1 MLWNTVVCNLL
12 NQNLFI
18 NPNIRKLKM
27 KEVTFTQ
34 LAAIMVALTE
44 ALDRNTNALLSQQ
57 GQPLKQEKPTQ
68 EAVKESAEERE
79 EAADSPTES
88 AKDNGDELTM
98 DMVQAALLDVK
109 AKHGADAAKAIL
121 KDVAGVATVKR
132 TPEDKYQDVID
143 ACAAKMEEDVIEE
156 KADEPVIP
164 KHSLDDV
171 KTAAKELGVLGREH
185 LEKAKEI
192 IAEVGGAAKT
202 ADVPTDNYDKLYEAL
217 VAAKEAAKS
226 EADL

>member
-1 MLWNTVVCNLL
+1 
-12 NQNLFI
+12 
-18 NPNIRKLKM
+18 M
-27 KEVTFTQ
+27 KEITFTQ

-44 ALDRNTNALLSQQ
+44 ALDRNTNALLGQQ
-57 GQPLKQEKPTQ
+57 TQSPKQ
-68 EAVKESAEERE
+68 EAVAESAEERE
-79 EAADSPTES
+79 EVANASADATE
-88 AKDNGDELTM
+88 DNDDKTTL

-121 KDVAGVATVKR
+121 KEVAGVATVKR

-143 ACAAKMEEDVIEE
+143 ACAAKMEEDVVEE
-156 KADEPVIP
+156 KAEEPVTP
-164 KHSLDDV
+164 KHSLEDV
-171 KTAAKELGVLGREH
+171 KTAAKELGALGREY

-202 ADVPTDNYDKLYEAL
+202 ADVPAENYDKLYEAL
-217 VAAKEAAKS
+217 VAAKEAIES

>member
-1 MLWNTVVCNLL
+1 
-12 NQNLFI
+12 
-18 NPNIRKLKM
+18 M

-44 ALDRNTNALLSQQ
+44 ALDRNTNALLGQQ
-57 GQPLKQEKPTQ
+57 TQSSKQGM
-68 EAVKESAEERE
+68 VAELTKERE
-79 EAADSPTES
+79 EVADTS
-88 AKDNGDELTM
+88 ADATGGNDDKITL

-109 AKHGADAAKAIL
+109 AKHGADVTKTIL

-132 TPEDKYQDVID
+132 TPEDKYQAVID
-143 ACAAKMEEDVIEE
+143 ACAAKMEEDVVEE
-156 KADEPVIP
+156 KEEEPVTP

-171 KTAAKELGVLGREH
+171 KAAAKELGSLGREY

-202 ADVPTDNYDKLYEAL
+202 ADVSAENYDKLYEAL
-217 VAAKEAAKS
+217 VAAKEAVQS